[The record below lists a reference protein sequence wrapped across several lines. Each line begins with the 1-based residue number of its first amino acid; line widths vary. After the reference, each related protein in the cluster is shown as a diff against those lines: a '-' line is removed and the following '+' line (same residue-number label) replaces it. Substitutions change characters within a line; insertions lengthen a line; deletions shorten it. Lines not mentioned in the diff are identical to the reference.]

1 MSDDKLEMG
10 HDSANHIPT
19 GYEDFPKE
27 VVQMLMKSHPIKGK
41 DYNEEEFN
49 HEMARI
55 AKRKKMEENK
65 RQGVEVKENLPPRP
79 LRERT
84 ESQLQVELAD
94 EAAQRQQEEAYQAQV
109 RQRQEELQRRRQQ
122 ADQQRQAQEEQR
134 PQPQQ
139 RPARRSE
146 LSAEEEAARQAKLM
160 QEAEQQRQAERAARQ
175 AEIARQ
181 AEMARRAEH
190 ARQAE
195 EAERMARENEMRRK
209 EQQKAAK
216 ANGPEEE
223 NGVAWVGDDEDDL
236 VQLVRHKQR
245 PQRGYTADLSSVTE
259 EVQRQEERGREKKKN
274 NHSLFHAIQKQASVE
289 EEDEMEE
296 EVAPKMP
303 KQKRSEEDFFDIQ
316 SEEDRQRVL
325 DTFTKENQQEYDYDY
340 DEEPRPV
347 LKVIGFV
354 LVAILVIAVVALAI
368 RNVSVTAALN
378 ETTQQL
384 ESLQNV
390 QQENE
395 DLKLQIVSL
404 EEQLKQGAPATTED
418 GETTTETTT
427 EETTTT
433 TEGTQGTA
441 SNTSS
446 SASDTYTV
454 QEGDIAW
461 TIAEKVYGNGAQY
474 QKILDANGL
483 TESDYLQPG
492 QVLKIPR

>member
-10 HDSANHIPT
+10 QESANHIPT

-84 ESQLQVELAD
+84 EPQLQVEMAD
-94 EAAQRQQEEAYQAQV
+94 EAAQKQQEEAYQAQV
-109 RQRQEELQRRRQQ
+109 RQRQEELMRRRRQ
-122 ADQQRQAQEEQR
+122 AEEAAMEEETVR
-134 PQPQQ
+134 
-139 RPARRSE
+139 RPARRTEPS
-146 LSAEEEAARQAKLM
+146 SEEEAARQAKMM
-160 QEAEQQRQAERAARQ
+160 QEAERQRQAERAARQ

-181 AEMARRAEH
+181 AELARRAEH

-209 EQQKAAK
+209 DQQKTAK
-216 ANGPEEE
+216 AAEE
-223 NGVAWVGDDEDDL
+223 NGVAWVEDDDEDL

-259 EVQRQEERGREKKKN
+259 EVQRQEERGKEKKKN
-274 NHSLFHAIQKQASVE
+274 NHSLFQAIQKQASVE
-289 EEDEMEE
+289 AEEEMEE
-296 EVAPKMP
+296 DLPPRAQ
-303 KQKRSEEDFFDIQ
+303 KQKRQEEDFFDIQ
-316 SEEDRQRVL
+316 SEADRQRVL
-325 DTFTKENQQEYDYDY
+325 DTFTRENQQDYDYDY

-354 LVAILVIAVVALAI
+354 AVAILLIAVVALAI

-378 ETTQQL
+378 EASQQL

-404 EEQLKQGAPATTED
+404 EEQLKQLSPATTEE
-418 GETTTETTT
+418 GETAAETTEG
-427 EETTTT
+427 TTT
-433 TEGTQGTA
+433 TEGSQEAA
-441 SNTSS
+441 SNPS

-461 TIAEKVYGNGAQY
+461 TIAQKVYGNGAEY

-483 TESDYLQPG
+483 SESDYLQPG